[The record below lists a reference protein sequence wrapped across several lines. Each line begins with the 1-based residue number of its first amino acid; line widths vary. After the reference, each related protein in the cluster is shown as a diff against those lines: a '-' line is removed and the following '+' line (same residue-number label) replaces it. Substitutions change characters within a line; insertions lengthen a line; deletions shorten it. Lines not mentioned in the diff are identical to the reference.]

1 MKLVASLTSPYA
13 RKIRV
18 ALAEK
23 SLPFELEVDI
33 PWLADTRVP
42 SYNPL
47 GKVPALVADDGELWF
62 DSPVIAEYLDT
73 LAGPLLLPADR
84 VAALPVRQA
93 EALADGI
100 TDAAVAAFLEG
111 MRPAERHDA
120 AAIERQLGK
129 ISRGLTALEARVAQ
143 RKGCAGEA
151 LTIADVAHNVDG
163 IRVVKRMLECQ
174 PYDRLHIVLGMF
186 IFLVFPFTRLVHIW
200 SAPVFYVLRSQ
211 YQIVR
216 RRET

>member
-84 VAALPVRQA
+84 AAALPVRQA

-111 MRPAERHDA
+111 MRPAERQDP

-129 ISRGLTALEARVAQ
+129 ISRGLAALEQRVAQ

-151 LTIADVAHNVDG
+151 LSIADIAIGCTLGYLDLRFAH
-163 IRVVKRMLECQ
+163 
-174 PYDRLHIVLGMF
+174 LGWRASHPQ
-186 IFLVFPFTRLVHIW
+186 LAAWAAGLLARPSFTTT
-200 SAPVFYVLRSQ
+200 APPAA
-211 YQIVR
+211 
-216 RRET
+216 

>member
-111 MRPAERHDA
+111 MRPAERQDP

-129 ISRGLTALEARVAQ
+129 IGRGLTALEARVAQ

-151 LTIADVAHNVDG
+151 LSIADIAIGCTLGYLDLRFAH
-163 IRVVKRMLECQ
+163 
-174 PYDRLHIVLGMF
+174 LGWRASHPQ
-186 IFLVFPFTRLVHIW
+186 LAAWAAGLLARPSFTTT
-200 SAPVFYVLRSQ
+200 APPAA
-211 YQIVR
+211 
-216 RRET
+216 

>member
-42 SYNPL
+42 DYNPL

-73 LAGPLLLPADR
+73 LAGPALLPADR
-84 VAALPVRQA
+84 AAALPVRQA

-111 MRPAERHDA
+111 MRPAERQDP
-120 AAIERQLGK
+120 AAIDRQLGK
-129 ISRGLTALEARVAQ
+129 ISRGLAALEQRVAQ

-151 LTIADVAHNVDG
+151 LNLADIAIGCTLGYLDFRFAH
-163 IRVVKRMLECQ
+163 
-174 PYDRLHIVLGMF
+174 LGWRAAHPQ
-186 IFLVFPFTRLVHIW
+186 LAAWAAGLLARPSFTAT
-200 SAPVFYVLRSQ
+200 APPAA
-211 YQIVR
+211 
-216 RRET
+216 

>member
-13 RKIRV
+13 RKISV

-84 VAALPVRQA
+84 AAALPVRQA

-111 MRPAERHDA
+111 MRPAERQDP

-151 LTIADVAHNVDG
+151 LSIADIAIGCTLGYLDFRFAH
-163 IRVVKRMLECQ
+163 
-174 PYDRLHIVLGMF
+174 LGWRAAHPQ
-186 IFLVFPFTRLVHIW
+186 LAAWAAGLLARPSFTAT
-200 SAPVFYVLRSQ
+200 APPAA
-211 YQIVR
+211 
-216 RRET
+216 

>member
-42 SYNPL
+42 DYNPL
-47 GKVPALVADDGELWF
+47 GNVPALVADDGEVWF

-84 VAALPVRQA
+84 AAALPVRQA

-111 MRPAERHDA
+111 MRPAERQDP

-151 LTIADVAHNVDG
+151 LSIADIAIGCTLGYLDLRFAH
-163 IRVVKRMLECQ
+163 
-174 PYDRLHIVLGMF
+174 LGWRASHPQ
-186 IFLVFPFTRLVHIW
+186 LAAWAAGLLARPSFTTT
-200 SAPVFYVLRSQ
+200 APPAA
-211 YQIVR
+211 
-216 RRET
+216 

>member
-84 VAALPVRQA
+84 AAALPVRQA

-111 MRPAERHDA
+111 MRPAERQDP

-129 ISRGLTALEARVAQ
+129 ISRGLAALEARVAQ

-151 LTIADVAHNVDG
+151 LSIADIAIGCTLGYLDLRFAH
-163 IRVVKRMLECQ
+163 
-174 PYDRLHIVLGMF
+174 LGWRASHPQ
-186 IFLVFPFTRLVHIW
+186 LAAWAAGLLARPSFTTT
-200 SAPVFYVLRSQ
+200 APPAA
-211 YQIVR
+211 
-216 RRET
+216 

>member
-84 VAALPVRQA
+84 AAALPVRQA

-111 MRPAERHDA
+111 MRPAERQDP

-129 ISRGLTALEARVAQ
+129 IGRGLTALEARVAQ

-151 LTIADVAHNVDG
+151 LSIADIAIGCTLGYLDFRFAH
-163 IRVVKRMLECQ
+163 
-174 PYDRLHIVLGMF
+174 LGWRAAHPQ
-186 IFLVFPFTRLVHIW
+186 LAAWAAGLLARPSFTTT
-200 SAPVFYVLRSQ
+200 APPAA
-211 YQIVR
+211 
-216 RRET
+216 

>member
-42 SYNPL
+42 DYNPL

-111 MRPAERHDA
+111 MRPAERQDP

-151 LTIADVAHNVDG
+151 LSIADIAIGCTLGYLDLRFAH
-163 IRVVKRMLECQ
+163 
-174 PYDRLHIVLGMF
+174 LGWRAAHPQ
-186 IFLVFPFTRLVHIW
+186 LAAWAAGLLARPSFTTT
-200 SAPVFYVLRSQ
+200 APPAA
-211 YQIVR
+211 
-216 RRET
+216 

>member
-84 VAALPVRQA
+84 AAALPVRQA

-111 MRPAERHDA
+111 MRPAERQDP

-129 ISRGLTALEARVAQ
+129 ISRGLAALEARVAQ

-151 LTIADVAHNVDG
+151 LSIADIAIGCTLGYLDLRFAH
-163 IRVVKRMLECQ
+163 
-174 PYDRLHIVLGMF
+174 LGWRAAHPQ
-186 IFLVFPFTRLVHIW
+186 LAAWAAGLLARPSFTTT
-200 SAPVFYVLRSQ
+200 APPAA
-211 YQIVR
+211 
-216 RRET
+216 

>member
-23 SLPFELEVDI
+23 NLPFELEVDI

-47 GKVPALVADDGELWF
+47 GKVPALVADDGEVWF

-73 LAGPLLLPADR
+73 LAGPALLPADR
-84 VAALPVRQA
+84 LAALPVRQA

-111 MRPAERHDA
+111 MRPAERQDP

-151 LTIADVAHNVDG
+151 LTIADIAIGCTLGYLDFRFAH
-163 IRVVKRMLECQ
+163 
-174 PYDRLHIVLGMF
+174 LGWRAAHPQ
-186 IFLVFPFTRLVHIW
+186 LAAWAAGLLARPSFTTT
-200 SAPVFYVLRSQ
+200 APPAA
-211 YQIVR
+211 
-216 RRET
+216 

>member
-1 MKLVASLTSPYA
+1 MKLVVSLTSPYA

-18 ALAEK
+18 VLAEK
-23 SLPFELEVDI
+23 GLPFELEVDI

-42 SYNPL
+42 GYNPL
-47 GKVPALVADDGELWF
+47 GKVPALVADDGEVWF

-73 LAGPLLLPADR
+73 LAGPALLPADR
-84 VAALPVRQA
+84 LAALPVRQA

-111 MRPAERHDA
+111 MRPAERQDPA
-120 AAIERQLGK
+120 SIERQLGK

-151 LTIADVAHNVDG
+151 LTIADIAVGCTLGYLDFRFAHLGWRAAHPQLAAWADG
-163 IRVVKRMLECQ
+163 LLAR
-174 PYDRLHIVLGMF
+174 PS
-186 IFLVFPFTRLVHIW
+186 FTA
-200 SAPVFYVLRSQ
+200 SAPPAA
-211 YQIVR
+211 
-216 RRET
+216 

>member
-84 VAALPVRQA
+84 AAALPVRQA

-111 MRPAERHDA
+111 MRPAERQDP

-129 ISRGLTALEARVAQ
+129 IGRGLTALEARVAQ

-151 LTIADVAHNVDG
+151 LSIADIAIGCTLGYLDLRFAH
-163 IRVVKRMLECQ
+163 
-174 PYDRLHIVLGMF
+174 LGWRASHPQ
-186 IFLVFPFTRLVHIW
+186 LAAWAAGLLARPSFTTT
-200 SAPVFYVLRSQ
+200 APPAA
-211 YQIVR
+211 
-216 RRET
+216 

>member
-111 MRPAERHDA
+111 MRPAERQDP

-151 LTIADVAHNVDG
+151 LSIADIAIGCTLGYLDFRFAH
-163 IRVVKRMLECQ
+163 
-174 PYDRLHIVLGMF
+174 LGWRAAHPQ
-186 IFLVFPFTRLVHIW
+186 LAAWAAGLLARPSFTTT
-200 SAPVFYVLRSQ
+200 APPAA
-211 YQIVR
+211 
-216 RRET
+216 

>member
-1 MKLVASLTSPYA
+1 MKLVVSLTSPYA

-42 SYNPL
+42 GYNPL
-47 GKVPALVADDGELWF
+47 GKVPALVADDGEVWF

-73 LAGPLLLPADR
+73 LAGPALLPADR
-84 VAALPVRQA
+84 LAALPVRQA

-111 MRPAERHDA
+111 MRPAERQDPA
-120 AAIERQLGK
+120 SIERQLGK
-129 ISRGLTALEARVAQ
+129 IHRGLAALEQRLAQ
-143 RKGCAGEA
+143 RKGLGGEA
-151 LTIADVAHNVDG
+151 LTIADIAAGCTLGYLDFRFAHLGWRAAHPQLAAWADG
-163 IRVVKRMLECQ
+163 LLAR
-174 PYDRLHIVLGMF
+174 PS
-186 IFLVFPFTRLVHIW
+186 FTA
-200 SAPVFYVLRSQ
+200 SAPPAA
-211 YQIVR
+211 
-216 RRET
+216 

>member
-84 VAALPVRQA
+84 AAALPVRQA

-111 MRPAERHDA
+111 MRPAERQDP

-151 LTIADVAHNVDG
+151 LSIADIAIGCTLGYLDLRFAH
-163 IRVVKRMLECQ
+163 
-174 PYDRLHIVLGMF
+174 LGWRASHPQ
-186 IFLVFPFTRLVHIW
+186 LAAWAAGLLARPSFTTT
-200 SAPVFYVLRSQ
+200 APPAA
-211 YQIVR
+211 
-216 RRET
+216 

>member
-42 SYNPL
+42 DYNPL

-84 VAALPVRQA
+84 AAALPVRQA

-111 MRPAERHDA
+111 MRPAERQDP

-151 LTIADVAHNVDG
+151 LSIADIAIGCTLGYLDFRFAH
-163 IRVVKRMLECQ
+163 
-174 PYDRLHIVLGMF
+174 LGWRAAHPQ
-186 IFLVFPFTRLVHIW
+186 LAAWAAGLLARPSFTAT
-200 SAPVFYVLRSQ
+200 APPAA
-211 YQIVR
+211 
-216 RRET
+216 

>member
-23 SLPFELEVDI
+23 NLPFELEVDI

-47 GKVPALVADDGELWF
+47 GKVPALVADDGEVWF

-73 LAGPLLLPADR
+73 LAGPALLPADR
-84 VAALPVRQA
+84 LAALPVRQA

-111 MRPAERHDA
+111 MRPAERQDPA
-120 AAIERQLGK
+120 SIERQLGK
-129 ISRGLTALEARVAQ
+129 IHRGLAALEQRLAQ
-143 RKGCAGEA
+143 RKGLGGEA
-151 LTIADVAHNVDG
+151 LTIADIAAGCTLGYLDFRFAHLGWRAAHPQLAAWADG
-163 IRVVKRMLECQ
+163 LLAR
-174 PYDRLHIVLGMF
+174 PS
-186 IFLVFPFTRLVHIW
+186 FTA
-200 SAPVFYVLRSQ
+200 SAPPAA
-211 YQIVR
+211 
-216 RRET
+216 

>member
-73 LAGPLLLPADR
+73 LAGPALLPADR
-84 VAALPVRQA
+84 LAALPVRQA

-111 MRPAERHDA
+111 MRPAERQDPA
-120 AAIERQLGK
+120 SIERQLGK
-129 ISRGLTALEARVAQ
+129 IHRGLAALEQRLAQ
-143 RKGCAGEA
+143 RKGLGGEA
-151 LTIADVAHNVDG
+151 LTIADIAAGCTLGYLDFRFAHLGWRAAHPQLAAWADG
-163 IRVVKRMLECQ
+163 LLAR
-174 PYDRLHIVLGMF
+174 PS
-186 IFLVFPFTRLVHIW
+186 FTA
-200 SAPVFYVLRSQ
+200 SAPPAA
-211 YQIVR
+211 
-216 RRET
+216 

>member
-42 SYNPL
+42 DYNPL

-84 VAALPVRQA
+84 AAALPVRQA

-111 MRPAERHDA
+111 MRPAERQDP

-151 LTIADVAHNVDG
+151 LSIADIAIGCTLGYLDLRFAH
-163 IRVVKRMLECQ
+163 
-174 PYDRLHIVLGMF
+174 LGWRASHPQ
-186 IFLVFPFTRLVHIW
+186 LAAWAAGLLARPSFTTT
-200 SAPVFYVLRSQ
+200 APPAA
-211 YQIVR
+211 
-216 RRET
+216 

>member
-84 VAALPVRQA
+84 AAALPVRQA

-111 MRPAERHDA
+111 MRPAERQDP

-151 LTIADVAHNVDG
+151 LSIADIAIGCTLGYLDFRFAH
-163 IRVVKRMLECQ
+163 
-174 PYDRLHIVLGMF
+174 LGWRAAHPQ
-186 IFLVFPFTRLVHIW
+186 LAAWAAGLLARPSFT
-200 SAPVFYVLRSQ
+200 ATTPPAA
-211 YQIVR
+211 
-216 RRET
+216 

>member
-42 SYNPL
+42 DYNPL

-84 VAALPVRQA
+84 AAALPVRQA

-111 MRPAERHDA
+111 MRPAERQDP
-120 AAIERQLGK
+120 AAIARQLGK
-129 ISRGLTALEARVAQ
+129 IERGLAALEQRVAQ

-151 LTIADVAHNVDG
+151 LNLADIAIGCTLGYLDFRFAHLGWRAVHPQLAAWAAGLLARPSFVA
-163 IRVVKRMLECQ
+163 
-174 PYDRLHIVLGMF
+174 
-186 IFLVFPFTRLVHIW
+186 T
-200 SAPVFYVLRSQ
+200 APPAA
-211 YQIVR
+211 
-216 RRET
+216 

>member
-84 VAALPVRQA
+84 TAALPVRQA

-111 MRPAERHDA
+111 MRPAERQDP

-151 LTIADVAHNVDG
+151 LNLADIAIGCTLGYLDFRFAH
-163 IRVVKRMLECQ
+163 
-174 PYDRLHIVLGMF
+174 LGWRAAHPQ
-186 IFLVFPFTRLVHIW
+186 LAAWAAGLLARPSFTTT
-200 SAPVFYVLRSQ
+200 APPAA
-211 YQIVR
+211 
-216 RRET
+216 

>member
-23 SLPFELEVDI
+23 NLPFELEVDI

-73 LAGPLLLPADR
+73 LAGPALLPADR
-84 VAALPVRQA
+84 LAALPVRQA

-111 MRPAERHDA
+111 MRPAERQDPA
-120 AAIERQLGK
+120 SIERQLGK
-129 ISRGLTALEARVAQ
+129 IHRGLAALEQRLAQ
-143 RKGCAGEA
+143 RKGLGGAA
-151 LTIADVAHNVDG
+151 LTIADIAAGCTLGYLDFRFAHLGWRAAHPQLAAWADG
-163 IRVVKRMLECQ
+163 LLAR
-174 PYDRLHIVLGMF
+174 PS
-186 IFLVFPFTRLVHIW
+186 FTA
-200 SAPVFYVLRSQ
+200 SAPPAA
-211 YQIVR
+211 
-216 RRET
+216 

>member
-73 LAGPLLLPADR
+73 LAGPALLPADR
-84 VAALPVRQA
+84 LAALPVRQA

-111 MRPAERHDA
+111 MRPAERQDPA
-120 AAIERQLGK
+120 SIERQLGK
-129 ISRGLTALEARVAQ
+129 IHRGLAALEQRLAQ
-143 RKGCAGEA
+143 RKGLGGAA
-151 LTIADVAHNVDG
+151 LTIADIAAGCTLGYLDFRFAH
-163 IRVVKRMLECQ
+163 
-174 PYDRLHIVLGMF
+174 LGWRASHPQ
-186 IFLVFPFTRLVHIW
+186 LKAWAAGLLARPSFTATVPP
-200 SAPVFYVLRSQ
+200 AA
-211 YQIVR
+211 
-216 RRET
+216 

>member
-84 VAALPVRQA
+84 AAALPVRQA

-111 MRPAERHDA
+111 MRPAERQDP

-129 ISRGLTALEARVAQ
+129 ISRGLAALEQRVAQ

-151 LTIADVAHNVDG
+151 LSIADIAIGCTLGYLDFRFAH
-163 IRVVKRMLECQ
+163 
-174 PYDRLHIVLGMF
+174 LGWRAAHPQ
-186 IFLVFPFTRLVHIW
+186 LAAWAAGLLARPSFTAT
-200 SAPVFYVLRSQ
+200 APPAA
-211 YQIVR
+211 
-216 RRET
+216 

>member
-23 SLPFELEVDI
+23 NLPFELEVDI

-84 VAALPVRQA
+84 AAALPVRQA

-100 TDAAVAAFLEG
+100 TDAAVAAFLESH
-111 MRPAERHDA
+111 RPPEKQIGR
-120 AAIERQLGK
+120 
-129 ISRGLTALEARVAQ
+129 
-143 RKGCAGEA
+143 
-151 LTIADVAHNVDG
+151 AHV
-163 IRVVKRMLECQ
+163 
-174 PYDRLHIVLGMF
+174 
-186 IFLVFPFTRLVHIW
+186 
-200 SAPVFYVLRSQ
+200 
-211 YQIVR
+211 
-216 RRET
+216 

>member
-84 VAALPVRQA
+84 AAALPVRQA

-111 MRPAERHDA
+111 MRPAERQDP

-129 ISRGLTALEARVAQ
+129 IGRGLTALEARVAQ

-151 LTIADVAHNVDG
+151 LTIADIAIGCTLGYLDFRFAH
-163 IRVVKRMLECQ
+163 
-174 PYDRLHIVLGMF
+174 LGWRASHPQLAAWAAGLLARPSF
-186 IFLVFPFTRLVHIW
+186 ATT
-200 SAPVFYVLRSQ
+200 APPAA
-211 YQIVR
+211 
-216 RRET
+216 

>member
-1 MKLVASLTSPYA
+1 MKLVASLTSPSA
-13 RKIRV
+13 RKIRA

-42 SYNPL
+42 DYNPL

-84 VAALPVRQA
+84 AAALPVRQA

-111 MRPAERHDA
+111 MRPAERQDP

-129 ISRGLTALEARVAQ
+129 ISRGLAALEQRVAQ

-151 LTIADVAHNVDG
+151 LSIADIAIGCTLGYLDFRFAH
-163 IRVVKRMLECQ
+163 
-174 PYDRLHIVLGMF
+174 LGWRASHPQ
-186 IFLVFPFTRLVHIW
+186 LAAWAAGLLARPSFTTT
-200 SAPVFYVLRSQ
+200 APPAA
-211 YQIVR
+211 
-216 RRET
+216 

>member
-42 SYNPL
+42 NYNPL

-84 VAALPVRQA
+84 LAALPVRQA

-111 MRPAERHDA
+111 MRPAERQDPA
-120 AAIERQLGK
+120 SIERQVGK
-129 ISRGLTALEARVAQ
+129 IHHGLAALEQRLAQ
-143 RKGCAGEA
+143 RKGLGGEA
-151 LTIADVAHNVDG
+151 LTIADIAAGCTLGYLDFRFAHLGWRAAHPQLAAWADG
-163 IRVVKRMLECQ
+163 LLAR
-174 PYDRLHIVLGMF
+174 PS
-186 IFLVFPFTRLVHIW
+186 FTA
-200 SAPVFYVLRSQ
+200 SAPPAA
-211 YQIVR
+211 
-216 RRET
+216 